1 MLDDEKKLMLEIFG
15 KIVTEKE
22 LEKYLEMEDEMR
34 RQDYE
39 TRNDIIN
46 STR

>member
-1 MLDDEKKLMLEIFG
+1 MLDDERKLMLEIFG
-15 KIVTEKE
+15 HLVSGKE
-22 LEKYLEMEDEMR
+22 LEKYLDMEDEMR
-34 RQDYE
+34 KQEYE